1 MEEIKMSNEE
11 LKLYS
16 LSEAARLLGIGRR
29 ALCSLVAEGRI
40 ASHPIGERKMISKK
54 DLVEFLESSKKV
66 CVVVKTPDESIR
78 KFQASSDMSSILT
91 NIIKERQ
98 RGLSIQTK
106 G

>member
-1 MEEIKMSNEE
+1 MNNEE

-16 LSEAARLLGIGRR
+16 QSEAARLLGIGRR

-40 ASHPIGERKMISKK
+40 ATHPIGKRRMISKN

-66 CVVVKTPDESIR
+66 CVVVTTPDESIR
-78 KFQASSDMSSILT
+78 KFHSSSDMSAILT
-91 NIIKERQ
+91 NIIKEKQ
-98 RGLSIQTK
+98 YGLSLQTK